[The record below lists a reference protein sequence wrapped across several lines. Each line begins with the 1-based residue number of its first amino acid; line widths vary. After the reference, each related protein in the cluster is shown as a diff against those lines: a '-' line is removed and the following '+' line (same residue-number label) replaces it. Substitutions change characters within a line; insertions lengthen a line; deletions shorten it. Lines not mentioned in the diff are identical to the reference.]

1 MLKPKVVIFGS
12 SGHAKVIVDI
22 IENELK
28 FELLGFIDK
37 FKSVGDEILGYKVIG
52 DEESL
57 SDLMVKFG
65 FNQGVVGIGDN
76 FIRSKVVEKIK
87 ELAPNFQ
94 FINCIHKSAKVS
106 KHLTIGIGNVVMPG
120 ATINASSVICNHCIF
135 NTNSSLDHDCIVS
148 NFSSL
153 GPNSAV
159 GGNCNIGEFSAVG
172 IGASVF
178 HGIHIDNNCI
188 IGGGSLVNKH
198 TQPNSVYYGVP
209 ARLISARRLGDS
221 YL

>member
-22 IENELK
+22 IESESK

-37 FKSVGDEILGYKVIG
+37 FKSVGEEVLGYKVIG

-57 SDLMVKFG
+57 PDLMLKFG
-65 FNQGVVGIGDN
+65 FNQGVGGIGDN
-76 FIRSKVVEKIK
+76 FIRSKVVRAIQ

-106 KHLTIGIGNVVMPG
+106 NHLTIGMGNVVMPG
-120 ATINASSVICNHCIF
+120 ATINASSVISNHCIL
-135 NTNSSLDHDCIVS
+135 NTNSSLDHDCIMS

-159 GGNCNIGEFSAVG
+159 GGNCNIGEFSKIG
-172 IGASVF
+172 IGASVL
-178 HGIHIDNNCI
+178 HGIRVDRNCI

-198 TQPNSVYYGVP
+198 TAPDSVYYGVP
-209 ARLISARRLGDS
+209 ARFITTRELGDR

>member
-22 IENELK
+22 IESESK

-37 FKSVGDEILGYKVIG
+37 FKSVGDEILGYKVSG

-57 SDLMVKFG
+57 SDLMIKFG

-120 ATINASSVICNHCIF
+120 ATINASSVISNHCIF

-209 ARLISARRLGDS
+209 ARLISARRLGAS

>member
-22 IENELK
+22 IESESK

-37 FKSVGDEILGYKVIG
+37 FKSVGEEVLGYKVIG

-57 SDLMVKFG
+57 PDLMLKFG

-76 FIRSKVVEKIK
+76 FIRSKVVRAIQ

-106 KHLTIGIGNVVMPG
+106 NHLTIGMGNVVMPG
-120 ATINASSVICNHCIF
+120 ATINASSVISNHCIL
-135 NTNSSLDHDCIVS
+135 NTNSSLDHDCIMS

-159 GGNCNIGEFSAVG
+159 GGNCNIGEFSKIG

-178 HGIHIDNNCI
+178 HGIRVGRNCI

-198 TQPNSVYYGVP
+198 TEPDSVYYGVP
-209 ARLISARRLGDS
+209 ARFITTRELGDR

>member
-22 IENELK
+22 IESESK

-37 FKSVGDEILGYKVIG
+37 FKSVGEEVLGYKVIG

-57 SDLMVKFG
+57 PDLMLKFG

-76 FIRSKVVEKIK
+76 FIRSKGVRAIQ

-106 KHLTIGIGNVVMPG
+106 NHLTIGMGNVVMPG
-120 ATINASSVICNHCIF
+120 ATINASSVISNHCIL
-135 NTNSSLDHDCIVS
+135 NTNSSLDHDCIMS

-159 GGNCNIGEFSAVG
+159 GGNCNIGEFSKIG

-178 HGIHIDNNCI
+178 HGIRVDRNCI

-198 TQPNSVYYGVP
+198 TEPDSVYYGVP
-209 ARLISARRLGDS
+209 ARFITTRELGDR

>member
-22 IENELK
+22 IESESK

-37 FKSVGDEILGYKVIG
+37 FKSVGDAVLGYKVIG

-76 FIRSKVVEKIK
+76 FIRSKIVEKIK

-106 KHLTIGIGNVVMPG
+106 NHSKIGIGNVVMPG
-120 ATINASSVICNHCIF
+120 ATINASSVISNHCIF

-148 NFSSL
+148 DFSSL

-159 GGNCNIGEFSAVG
+159 GGNCSIGEFSNVG

-178 HGIHIDNNCI
+178 HGIHIDDNCI

-198 TQPNSVYYGVP
+198 TQPNSVYFGVP

>member
-12 SGHAKVIVDI
+12 SGHTKVIVDI
-22 IENELK
+22 IESESK
-28 FELLGFIDK
+28 FELLGIIDK

-120 ATINASSVICNHCIF
+120 ATINASSVISNHCIF
-135 NTNSSLDHDCIVS
+135 NTNSSLDHDCIVG

-153 GPNSAV
+153 GPNCAV